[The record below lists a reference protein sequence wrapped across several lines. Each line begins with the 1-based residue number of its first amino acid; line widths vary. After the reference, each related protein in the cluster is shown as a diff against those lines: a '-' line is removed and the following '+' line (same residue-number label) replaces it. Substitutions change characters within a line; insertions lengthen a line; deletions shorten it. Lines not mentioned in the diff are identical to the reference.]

1 MEKGQNDMMDDIA
14 SGDFQMIYIASCGEG
29 INAFHL
35 VESTLVQFPDS
46 DISVVK
52 VPHIRSESQVDELID
67 KVRDIE
73 SLVVHTIVDST
84 LRAYLTR
91 KGLDNHIVTIDLMGP
106 ILSKI
111 HAFLNTPPLEK
122 PGLYR
127 EIHHV
132 DLKQV
137 SAIDFAL
144 AHDDGLNPETL
155 TDSEIVLVGL
165 SRAGKTPLS
174 MYMGVMGWKV
184 ANIPYVPGVPM
195 PETLDQVDR
204 RRVIALNINCEQL
217 LSHRKMRQESL
228 GADDIY
234 AYSGREEVKEE
245 IRHAQKYYITKGFSM
260 INVSNKPIETSA
272 EEISEMIT
280 RRFKADAH
288 IRD

>member
-1 MEKGQNDMMDDIA
+1 MLDHLA
-14 SGDFQMIYIASCGEG
+14 SNKFQMIYIASCGEG
-29 INAFHL
+29 INAYHL
-35 VESTLVQFPDS
+35 VESTLIQFPDS
-46 DISVVK
+46 NITVVK
-52 VPHIRSESQVDELID
+52 MPHIRTESQVDELID
-67 KVRDIE
+67 KVKDIE
-73 SLVVHTIVDST
+73 SIVVHTMVNSE
-84 LRAYLTR
+84 LRLYLTR
-91 KGLDNHIVTIDLMGP
+91 KGIENHIVTIDLMGP
-106 ILSKI
+106 IISKI
-111 HAFLNTPPLEK
+111 QTFLDKPPLET

-127 EIHHV
+127 EIHQI

-155 TDSEIVLVGL
+155 IGAEIILLGL

-195 PETLDQVDR
+195 PKKLDHVDR
-204 RRVIALNINCEQL
+204 RRVVALNINCEQL
-217 LSHRKMRQESL
+217 LAHRKMRQQSL
-228 GADDIY
+228 GADDMY
-234 AYSGREEVKEE
+234 AYSGREDVKKE

-272 EEISEMIT
+272 EEITEMIT
-280 RRFKADAH
+280 RRFKSDAH